1 MKQYKVECK
10 IANANNWW
18 SVGNYYNNLEEA
30 KERIEQE
37 KKYDKYY
44 EKNPED
50 WVYRIMVRDVPD
62 WEIYKDGN

>member
-10 IANANNWW
+10 TIRNNNWW
-18 SVGNYYNNLEEA
+18 SLDIYDELNKA
-30 KERIEQE
+30 KDRIEQE
-37 KKYDKYY
+37 KTYDKYY
-44 EKNPED
+44 KKDPEN